1 VTTTEWIAMACRPG
15 ERKILHKKRSPCLAK
30 ACTRGQAA
38 RAGVDPF
45 RTRRK
50 GGPACYAP
58 PIRVASRHVTSR
70 VGQRRGARANSP
82 LSPSPS
88 FLQSLSAPQP
98 VPLPRSRPGSPLPT
112 HPPACHPHFLF
123 YQAQHTSRRL
133 KYSGATTTTGG
144 RVLEE
149 DPRPTS
155 AIKAPRAPVTGLAPP
170 PF

>member
-1 VTTTEWIAMACRPG
+1 VLRTNPPG
-15 ERKILHKKRSPCLAK
+15 
-30 ACTRGQAA
+30 AA
-38 RAGVDPF
+38 GLLLSAVSASHVKQPSRAGPPP
-45 RTRRK
+45 
-50 GGPACYAP
+50 PATA
-58 PIRVASRHVTSR
+58 
-70 VGQRRGARANSP
+70 VGAVGAGNHRIRGARANSP
-82 LSPSPS
+82 LSPSPP

-123 YQAQHTSRRL
+123 YRAQHTSRRL